1 MNVIFIIIL
10 VILSFM
16 AIIGWIFRKLQL
28 IDKEREDGR

>member
-1 MNVIFIIIL
+1 MNIIFIIL

-16 AIIGWIFRKLQL
+16 AIIGWIFRKFQL